1 MLYVVHFMHEP
12 GSEAATDAMAALST
26 TPPPDCS
33 WALPLTLF
41 GTTLSVWQ

>member
-12 GSEAATDAMAALST
+12 GSEAATDAMTALST

-33 WALPLTLF
+33 WALPITLF